1 MRRPPTPIATRYLL
15 ARLRPLTRPV
25 FWGPAIVL
33 MLMVLFTWEL
43 WTRPEFLS
51 YLGISDTPAVD
62 EEALTAEDRAIGADI
77 DTLPLLLNDV
87 GISASAANSD
97 QPNSTKPGTP
107 QSTSLATLQSIPIAG
122 STATSQPQATSGLF
136 ASLNP
141 SLQSFGLPN
150 VSSNLTSDLTGDQS
164 ARANPSQTPFGAAT
178 QQQIFAAQTFATNN
192 ALNLSAPPSS
202 PLPQSPLP
210 QSPLQ
215 AALEKFAIAPNPAA
229 PPESRPPLTPSSFTT
244 VPDAPIEG
252 TTTLGSFGITATPS
266 SKTNSTANSFTS
278 LVEGSQPLSGSQS
291 SLSGVAPPINP
302 SITPNAIPINPVQ
315 PSLPVQG
322 LGAAPDAFA
331 PQSSTDVI
339 PPSNLPLSVP
349 RPIPGR
355 FIGGGQINTFSNP

>member
-1 MRRPPTPIATRYLL
+1 MRRSPSPTANRYLL
-15 ARLRPLTRPV
+15 ARFRPLTRPV

-62 EEALTAEDRAIGADI
+62 KDALTPEDRAIGADI

-97 QPNSTKPGTP
+97 QPNSAKPGTP
-107 QSTSLATLQSIPIAG
+107 QSTNLATLQSIPIAG

-136 ASLNP
+136 GSFNT
-141 SLQSFGLPN
+141 SLQPFGQSN
-150 VSSNLTSDLTGDQS
+150 VSSNLPGNITGDQS
-164 ARANPSQTPFGAAT
+164 AGANPNQTPFGAAT
-178 QQQIFAAQTFATNN
+178 QQQIFASTNT
-192 ALNLSAPPSS
+192 LNLSTAPS
-202 PLPQSPLP
+202 SPLP

-215 AALEKFAIAPNPAA
+215 AALEKLATAPNPAA
-229 PPESRPPLTPSSFTT
+229 PPESRPPLTPSSFTA
-244 VPDAPIEG
+244 VPEAPIEG
-252 TTTLGSFGITATPS
+252 TTTLGSFGVTATPANN
-266 SKTNSTANSFTS
+266 TNSTANSFTS
-278 LVEGSQPLSGSQS
+278 LVEGSQPLSESQS
-291 SLSGVAPPINP
+291 SLSGVAPPIT
-302 SITPNAIPINPVQ
+302 SLTPNAIPINPIQ

-331 PQSSTDVI
+331 PQSSNDVI